1 VNDAGDASRSRLA
14 NAKFVPPPVP
24 RCYVARPRLHEA
36 LERGAGVPA
45 TIVVGPPGSGKTVA
59 VASWLATRSD
69 DAAMWM
75 SCDGRDTDPA
85 TFWRDM
91 TEGFRRLWPD
101 HWLEVRDLLDEDR
114 PSLGD
119 VAVATANEL
128 DELGEPV
135 TIVLDDFHVAKE
147 ANPSVAVALEALPPP
162 VRFLFVSRAD
172 PELPLHRM
180 RVQHELLELRD
191 QDLRL
196 SSDETAAL
204 AAALGLVLDREASRL
219 LYERTHGWMAAV
231 HLAAISLRDRTDAQA
246 FLQEFSGEN
255 RLMAEFLLGE
265 VLNRQPLHIQRF
277 LEDSSVLED
286 LDFAACRAVTGVA
299 ESAELIRDLSAENTL
314 IMSRG
319 DGYSYYYH
327 QLFRDLLQYRLRT
340 NSPERYAVL
349 HEVAAK
355 WYTADGEFDRAVGH
369 LTAAGN
375 SQAAYALLRDRAY
388 DMFLHGGPSAFD
400 RVISVVDLQGAVDDP
415 GRAVD
420 VAVSLAVAGA
430 TDAAERWIARVDQSA
445 GALSMRDVARLA
457 CVRGVV
463 ALLRGDAS
471 ASEAALLEA
480 FATGVQDPVVAGT
493 VQLAMFARL
502 WLDDPAGAR
511 LLHDSAVK
519 RADLEL
525 VVEEVTLKAPLAWTA
540 SVEGRLR
547 EAEQVALEALD
558 RAKHYD
564 VLEHPMTFGALIARG
579 LVLYEW
585 DRFLESE
592 QVIEEAIRLSEG
604 IRPPWVLLGRVALAR
619 LYIAERRFVE
629 AVSALEYARAALPA
643 STSSP
648 LCDLVTACEVRLALT
663 TDDTTRAEALVP
675 TMRPSQ
681 RRERVEAAVALA
693 RGHADAALSR
703 LESLR
708 PATLR
713 QRLDTAVLRTRALH
727 ALGHAEASVA
737 LGETISLAR
746 DEGFV
751 IALVDGLPELGSR
764 VSYHMRSGPIGAFE
778 QSVLDRLD
786 RPRVA
791 PIGVGNADLVVP
803 LTDREQTILR
813 YLSSRLT
820 LKEIA
825 SECYVSP
832 NTVKTQSQAIYRKLG
847 VSTRNEAIIE
857 GRRLRLI

>member
-1 VNDAGDASRSRLA
+1 MNDAGGASRSRLA

-36 LERGAGVPA
+36 LDRGAGVPA

-69 DAAMWM
+69 DPAMWM

-135 TIVLDDFHVAKE
+135 TVVLDDFHVAKE

-204 AAALGLVLDREASRL
+204 AAALGLALDREASRL

-265 VLNRQPLHIQRF
+265 VLNRQPPHIQRF

-299 ESAELIRDLSAENTL
+299 ESADLIRDLSAENTL

-355 WYTADGEFDRAVGH
+355 WYTAAGEFDRAVGH

-375 SQAAYALLRDRAY
+375 SQAAYALLRDHAY

-420 VAVSLAVAGA
+420 VAVSLVVSRRDGRGRAV
-430 TDAAERWIARVDQSA
+430 DR
-445 GALSMRDVARLA
+445 
-457 CVRGVV
+457 
-463 ALLRGDAS
+463 S
-471 ASEAALLEA
+471 AS
-480 FATGVQDPVVAGT
+480 TNPPV
-493 VQLAMFARL
+493 RC
-502 WLDDPAGAR
+502 R
-511 LLHDSAVK
+511 
-519 RADLEL
+519 
-525 VVEEVTLKAPLAWTA
+525 
-540 SVEGRLR
+540 
-547 EAEQVALEALD
+547 
-558 RAKHYD
+558 
-564 VLEHPMTFGALIARG
+564 
-579 LVLYEW
+579 
-585 DRFLESE
+585 
-592 QVIEEAIRLSEG
+592 
-604 IRPPWVLLGRVALAR
+604 
-619 LYIAERRFVE
+619 
-629 AVSALEYARAALPA
+629 
-643 STSSP
+643 
-648 LCDLVTACEVRLALT
+648 
-663 TDDTTRAEALVP
+663 
-675 TMRPSQ
+675 
-681 RRERVEAAVALA
+681 
-693 RGHADAALSR
+693 
-703 LESLR
+703 
-708 PATLR
+708 
-713 QRLDTAVLRTRALH
+713 
-727 ALGHAEASVA
+727 
-737 LGETISLAR
+737 
-746 DEGFV
+746 
-751 IALVDGLPELGSR
+751 
-764 VSYHMRSGPIGAFE
+764 
-778 QSVLDRLD
+778 
-786 RPRVA
+786 
-791 PIGVGNADLVVP
+791 
-803 LTDREQTILR
+803 
-813 YLSSRLT
+813 
-820 LKEIA
+820 
-825 SECYVSP
+825 
-832 NTVKTQSQAIYRKLG
+832 
-847 VSTRNEAIIE
+847 
-857 GRRLRLI
+857 